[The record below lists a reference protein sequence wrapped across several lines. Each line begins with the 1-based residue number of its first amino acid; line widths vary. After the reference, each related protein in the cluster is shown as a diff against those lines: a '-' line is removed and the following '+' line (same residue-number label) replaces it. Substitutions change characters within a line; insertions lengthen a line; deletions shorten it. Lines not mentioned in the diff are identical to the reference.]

1 MDTLVIGQRDVRR
14 LLPVGDCIEVMADAL
29 AALARGEAVQPLRTV
44 HRLPGSGRL
53 LGVMPGHLGPIDAP
67 GVKVISVFGG
77 NHGTE
82 LDTHQGAVLLFEGGR
97 GRLVAVIDATEVTA
111 IRTAAVSALATRV
124 LARED
129 AGDLALLGS
138 GTQARTHLAAMAAVR
153 QLRRV
158 RVWSRDRERAA
169 AFAAA
174 AASAHACE
182 VIAVASPRDAV
193 SGADLVCTVTASPSP
208 VVEGTW
214 LAPGA
219 HINAVGACVA
229 TARELD
235 AEAVA
240 RGRVIVCRRES
251 ALSEAGD
258 LILARAEGAI
268 GDDHI
273 AAELGEVLIGTREGR
288 RADDEITIFKS
299 LGLAIE
305 DIAAAQVIY
314 ERARR
319 EGAGTAI
326 DLGGRRD

>member
-1 MDTLVIGQRDVRR
+1 MDTLVIGQREVRR

-29 AALARGEAVQPLRTV
+29 AALARGEAAQPLRTV

-53 LGVMPGHLGPIDAP
+53 IAVMPGHLGPIDAP

-82 LDTHQGAVLLFEGGR
+82 LDTHQGAVLLFEGAR

-111 IRTAAVSALATRV
+111 IRTAAVSGLATRV

-138 GTQARTHLAAMAAVR
+138 GTQARTHLAAMALVR
-153 QLRRV
+153 RLRRV
-158 RVWSRDRERAA
+158 RVWSRDAARAA

-174 AASAHACE
+174 AAGDHACE

-208 VVEGTW
+208 VVEGKW

-219 HINAVGACVA
+219 HVNAVGACVA

-235 AEAVA
+235 GEAMA
-240 RGRVIVCRRES
+240 RGRVVVDRRES

-258 LILARAEGAI
+258 LILARAEGAV

-273 AAELGEVLIGTREGR
+273 AAELGEVLVGRCEGR
-288 RADDEITIFKS
+288 RASGEITIFKS

-319 EGAGTAI
+319 DGAGTAI